1 MQRQLK
7 NEIWRKRLALLY
19 SRRSLYPTPE
29 PMPTTR
35 TFWIA
40 TGVVTTAVIC
50 FSAYFITFLF
60 AKQDAF
66 QTNAEDFGIMDQAI
80 WNTLHGHPLHQTICN
95 IVFDTN
101 CASPNGIM
109 RFAIHFEP
117 ILFPISLLYLIWS
130 NPKILFVIQTLIVA
144 SGAYPAF
151 WLARLRLRDNWVGVA
166 IACLYLLYPVQQQA
180 TVADFHAVTLTAGL
194 LLFTLYFLYTRRT
207 IWFFAF
213 AIAAMACKEEV
224 PLLVLM
230 IGLWSLFFQ
239 RRWLS
244 GGGLALL
251 ACCWFLLGY
260 YVIMPHFSPTGHP
273 LLLSRYN
280 DVGESPIGL
289 VKNIVF
295 HPRVFLNTYVWE
307 KDHFAYI
314 HVLLGPAGYLPKPN
328 GDPLFYLPLL
338 APWIMILALP
348 AILLNLVSSN
358 PQMYSG
364 LFHYS
369 AEIVPVIIFA
379 VIESLVLI
387 IWFVR
392 LCTVILVR
400 LLERGAQSVTNLSM
414 HAQKWGRVVSTA
426 LLVLLSCGML
436 ASAIRS
442 DYYFHGQMPFSQGF
456 SWPQSSAHL
465 ALAQRFIDMV
475 PQGAS
480 VSAQTKIVPHMSQR
494 EFIYMFPYQDT
505 SVDYVLLDVTSD
517 IYPYSSSSEYAS
529 EVKRVLL
536 SGEYGVAASQ
546 DGYMLL
552 KRGLLAP
559 GISVASPVRPNQEG
573 DPALIAF
580 NLPESFCSNLY
591 VESSE
596 IAHPLNVSFTQRGSG
611 KMSLVGY
618 DYSGAG
624 PLSKETGYVNVTT
637 YWRVESP
644 IATPLQLIIIMQR
657 DNDKDYI
664 VSNDVPELLWCQT
677 NTWKPGQII
686 RVTSRDFNL
695 QASDIPDGLAHL
707 SIALLPLVQS
717 SSTIMDVQARLPLQ
731 ILNAPQ
737 TVTTRRGT
745 DALQLMPLTIVK

>member
-1 MQRQLK
+1 MG
-7 NEIWRKRLALLY
+7 I
-19 SRRSLYPTPE
+19 
-29 PMPTTR
+29 
-35 TFWIA
+35 
-40 TGVVTTAVIC
+40 VTTAVIC
-50 FSAYFITFLF
+50 FSAYFLTFLF

-80 WNTLHGHPLHQTICN
+80 WSTVHGHPLHQTICN

-101 CASPNGIM
+101 CASPDGIM

-117 ILFPISLLYLIWS
+117 ILFPISLFYLLWS
-130 NPKILFVIQTLIVA
+130 NPKILFVIQTLVVA

-151 WLARLRLRDNWVGVA
+151 LLARLRLRSSWAGVV

-180 TVADFHAVTLTAGL
+180 TVSDFHAVTLTAAL
-194 LLFTLYFLYTRRT
+194 LLFTLYFMYTRRT
-207 IWFFAF
+207 IWFFVF
-213 AIAAMACKEEV
+213 AIASMACKEEV
-224 PLLVLM
+224 PLIVLM
-230 IGLWSLFFQ
+230 IGLWSIVFQ

-251 ACCWFLLGY
+251 ALCWFALGY

-273 LLLSRYN
+273 LLISRYS
-280 DVGESPIGL
+280 DVGESPVGL
-289 VKNIVF
+289 LKDMLY

-314 HVLLGPAGYLPKPN
+314 HVLLGPAGYLPKSN

-348 AILLNLVSSN
+348 ALLLNLVSSN

-369 AEIVPVIIFA
+369 AEIVPIIIFS
-379 VIESLVLI
+379 VIEALALI
-387 IWFVR
+387 VWLVR
-392 LCTVILVR
+392 LCTVLLAR
-400 LLERGAQSVTNLSM
+400 LFERGTQSIETLSLRVQRWG
-414 HAQKWGRVVSTA
+414 HAASVA
-426 LLVLLSCGML
+426 ILIVLSIGTV
-436 ASAIRS
+436 ASAVRS
-442 DYYFHGQMPFSQGF
+442 DYYFHGQLPFSQGF
-456 SWPQSSAHL
+456 IWPQSSAHL
-465 ALAQRFIDMV
+465 ALAQHFIDMV
-475 PQGAS
+475 PQEAS
-480 VSAQTKIVPHMSQR
+480 VSAQTKIVPHVSHR
-494 EFIYMFPYQDT
+494 NFIYMFPYQDT
-505 SVDYVLLDVTSD
+505 KVDYVFLDVTSD
-517 IYPYSSSSEYAS
+517 IYPYGSSTEYAN

-536 SGEYGVAASQ
+536 SGHYGVVAGQ
-546 DGYMLL
+546 DGYLLL
-552 KRGLLAP
+552 KRGLPAP
-559 GISVASPVRPNQEG
+559 APSASSPVRPDEEG
-573 DPALIAF
+573 DPVLVAF

-591 VESSE
+591 VSPGQ
-596 IAHPLNVSFTQRGSG
+596 IAHPLNVSFTTSGSG

-618 DYSGAG
+618 DYSGSG
-624 PLSKETGYVNVTT
+624 SLSKETGYVNVTT

-644 IATPLQLIIIMQR
+644 IITPLQLTIFMQR
-657 DNDKDYI
+657 DDDKEYL

-695 QASDIPDGLAHL
+695 QGSNIPDGLAHL

-717 SSTIMDVQARLPLQ
+717 SSTIMDVKARLSLQ
-731 ILNAPQ
+731 ILNAPE

-745 DALQLMPLTIVK
+745 NALQLMPLKIVE